1 MADGRIN
8 LYQNLSVMLNAGM
21 PITRALHTLHKK
33 GKYGRIF
40 SQIEQEVAQGN
51 SLSDVIKLHPR
62 HFPKLD
68 QTLIRAGE
76 ETGQLA
82 EMLAEL
88 GRWYEFRQRL
98 RRLIAFG
105 MVYPILMIH
114 ALAFIAPVVP
124 FALNGF
130 NVGIYLRGML
140 TILALFYIPAAVI
153 ATIRILA
160 GKHGPL
166 RLLLDTFVIQ
176 LPLVG
181 KAVREL
187 ELSRYSKVFAVTY
200 RAGIPIVRCAEMAA
214 EAVSNNVMFRRLEPA
229 AQKARAGEEMSHGF
243 SKQLPLEFIDLWA
256 VGEESGQLDDSAW
269 RLSVMHTDNA
279 ERRFTILSQWAPR
292 LVYAVVAIVMIY
304 YIFTGFQQVYGN
316 IQI

>member
-1 MADGRIN
+1 
-8 LYQNLSVMLNAGM
+8 
-21 PITRALHTLHKK
+21 
-33 GKYGRIF
+33 
-40 SQIEQEVAQGN
+40 
-51 SLSDVIKLHPR
+51 
-62 HFPKLD
+62 
-68 QTLIRAGE
+68 
-76 ETGQLA
+76 
-82 EMLAEL
+82 
-88 GRWYEFRQRL
+88 
-98 RRLIAFG
+98 
-105 MVYPILMIH
+105 
-114 ALAFIAPVVP
+114 
-124 FALNGF
+124 
-130 NVGIYLRGML
+130 
-140 TILALFYIPAAVI
+140 VI